1 MSERSWLSGWLIGVL
16 LLVNLMTAMLVIYS
30 TYQTRQLFG
39 ELQQLEKVNQQLR
52 TEYGRLLLEE
62 SAWSSPGLIEQ
73 KARSEL
79 KMIEPEEQQIKVLR
93 TQP

>member
-1 MSERSWLSGWLIGVL
+1 MNSLMRLGVVL
-16 LLVNLMTAMLVIYS
+16 LLALNLVSALAVIFT

-39 ELQQLEKVNQQLR
+39 ELQQLEKVNHQLS

-73 KARSEL
+73 KARRDLNMSEPD
-79 KMIEPEEQQIKVLR
+79 ESNTRVLR